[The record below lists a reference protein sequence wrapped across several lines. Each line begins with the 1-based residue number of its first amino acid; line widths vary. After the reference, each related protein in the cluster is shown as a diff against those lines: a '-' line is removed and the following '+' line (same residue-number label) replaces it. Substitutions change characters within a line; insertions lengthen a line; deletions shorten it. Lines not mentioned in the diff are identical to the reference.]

1 MVRIVERRE
10 GVCIMCITL
19 YAPHTKKSTQN
30 AKKTAVFGSFGNK
43 NTKTGNQVL
52 SKHRFE
58 YKLIIDYNFV
68 LRNQNNSSAGDE
80 YDV

>member
-1 MVRIVERRE
+1 MHYII
-10 GVCIMCITL
+10 C
-19 YAPHTKKSTQN
+19 APHEKVNTKCEKN
-30 AKKTAVFGSFGNK
+30 CGFFGSFGNK